1 MGIESV
7 PHWYCTPSRVMQAF
21 LMGTAY
27 PPGYCAYI
35 VRATANIVVSETI
48 GTVIKTD
55 ACFQNRDNKMIRY
68 KTCIM

>member
-1 MGIESV
+1 MGTESV
-7 PHWYCTPSRVMQAF
+7 PHWYCTPSRVMQVF

-35 VRATANIVVSETI
+35 VRGTANIVVSETI

-55 ACFQNRDNKMIRY
+55 ACF
-68 KTCIM
+68 